1 MSPIADTE
9 VIRAFVG
16 QRILPQPERVT
27 DFLGICTRVSTIAS
41 IAHLAGT
48 VEPPPIPANFHASQL
63 EWAGALRAA
72 LQTQP
77 RFVAIELGAGWC
89 PWLVVGA
96 VAAERCGAEEFDL
109 CGVEACREHVE
120 FAKQHFQDNPLPRA
134 HIELM
139 HGVAGVRDG
148 FEDFPEIDDPARNWG
163 AAAII
168 AGSDN
173 HQGVLARYS
182 GLRRFSRMAR
192 TGTGKLLR
200 RLTGGS
206 SVTRLRSY
214 ALATLVER
222 AASVDMLHVDI
233 QGHEFDVISAAL
245 TTVCQRVK
253 RMVIGTHSQDI
264 SQHLRDLLGL
274 HDWCLEAEEACT
286 VHRSRGK
293 ECLVLDGCQVWRNS
307 RLLSPLQASD
317 LLKVDQHVARRSAS

>member
-16 QRILPQPERVT
+16 RRSLPHPERVT
-27 DFLGICTRVSTIAS
+27 DFLGISTRVSTIAT

-72 LQTQP
+72 LQTQT

-96 VAAERCGAEEFDL
+96 VAAQRCGAREFDL
-109 CGVEACREHVE
+109 CGVEACRGHVE
-120 FAKQHFQDNPLPRA
+120 FAKQHFQDNPLAGA
-134 HIELM
+134 HIELL
-139 HGVAGVRDG
+139 HGVAGVHDG
-148 FEDFPEIDDPARNWG
+148 FEDFPAIDDPANNWG

-192 TGTGKLLR
+192 MGTGKLLR
-200 RLTGGS
+200 RLTGAS

-214 ALATLVER
+214 ALAPLVER
-222 AASVDMLHVDI
+222 SESVDLLHVDI

-245 TTVCQRVK
+245 AAVCERVK
-253 RMVIGTHSQDI
+253 RMVIGTHSKNI
-264 SQHLRDLLGL
+264 SQQLRELLVV
-274 HDWCLEAEEACT
+274 HNWCLEAEEACE

-293 ECLVLDGCQVWRNS
+293 ESLVLDGCQVWRNN
-307 RLLSPLQASD
+307 RLLLPLQVND
-317 LLKVDQHVARRSAS
+317 LLRVDRHVVRRAAS